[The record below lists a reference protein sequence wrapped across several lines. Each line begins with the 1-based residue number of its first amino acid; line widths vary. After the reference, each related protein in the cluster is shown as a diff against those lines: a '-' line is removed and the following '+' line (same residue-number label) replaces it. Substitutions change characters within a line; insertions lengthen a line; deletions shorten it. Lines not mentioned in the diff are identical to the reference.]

1 MGAFTTSVTGS
12 PKLSVT
18 VESSME
24 RTETSLKAVG
34 VGELWS
40 LVTELSIFSIIAEMK
55 LVEGGLDRLGMDDG
69 GAAGIMQ
76 SVLGYVREGKDLLWN
91 ILVRNLLEDFRC

>member
-1 MGAFTTSVTGS
+1 MGALTTSAMGS

-24 RTETSLKAVG
+24 RTETSLQEGG
-34 VGELWS
+34 VGGLWS
-40 LVTELSIFSIIAEMK
+40 LVTELTIFSIIAEMK
-55 LVEGGLDRLGMDDG
+55 LVGGGLDGLGMDNG

-76 SVLGYVREGKDLLWN
+76 SLLGYV
-91 ILVRNLLEDFRC
+91 